1 MGVLEQAENI
11 QKASPL
17 LFPLGGVQS
26 AREKERETQEWK
38 QKSEGQSCGHI
49 LQVARP
55 PSPATAAQQPP
66 PPTPGALSLPGQ
78 GRTEAGVIRR
88 VTQWPRELVR
98 STSSHV
104 CRG

>member
-55 PSPATAAQQPP
+55 PSPATAAQQPHP
-66 PPTPGALSLPGQ
+66 PPPGRCLSQDRGAQRQ
-78 GRTEAGVIRR
+78 G
-88 VTQWPRELVR
+88 
-98 STSSHV
+98 
-104 CRG
+104 